1 MTGWWRDGTGD
12 VRLLRC
18 RLPHPDTQVRADMVL
33 MVAVQ
38 AVQRQRERSGVM
50 PGVLVVLL
58 WLAAGGVAT
67 WLIGRE
73 EIRRVERRAE
83 SPSRDKVKP

>member
-1 MTGWWRDGTGD
+1 
-12 VRLLRC
+12 
-18 RLPHPDTQVRADMVL
+18 
-33 MVAVQ
+33 
-38 AVQRQRERSGVM
+38 M

-83 SPSRDKVKP
+83 SRSRDKVSP

>member
-1 MTGWWRDGTGD
+1 VPAYVCRFGTD
-12 VRLLRC
+12 VGGCGTPRGS
-18 RLPHPDTQVRADMVL
+18 V
-33 MVAVQ
+33 
-38 AVQRQRERSGVM
+38 VM

-83 SPSRDKVKP
+83 SRSRDKVSP

>member
-1 MTGWWRDGTGD
+1 
-12 VRLLRC
+12 
-18 RLPHPDTQVRADMVL
+18 
-33 MVAVQ
+33 
-38 AVQRQRERSGVM
+38 M

-73 EIRRVERRAE
+73 EIRGGGGGAE

>member
-1 MTGWWRDGTGD
+1 MPAYVHRFGAGSGR
-12 VRLLRC
+12 
-18 RLPHPDTQVRADMVL
+18 RAG
-33 MVAVQ
+33 
-38 AVQRQRERSGVM
+38 GVM
-50 PGVLVVLL
+50 PGFLVVLL

-83 SPSRDKVKP
+83 SRSRDKVSP